1 MRFFTTAAPEKDSP
15 EVMTLGEGVCAICD
29 AENMASAVL
38 CKKCA
43 APMALTQATRAAL
56 RPPKLVTVLGDS
68 NVGKTVYLGFLLDML
83 SQRAKGFEA
92 VPRGPH
98 SVNLQ
103 QIVISYMAWRMFPP
117 KTPVESDQWNW
128 AYYEVCQHGGR
139 DKWIDL
145 VTPDVA
151 GEAVAAEVASPTTF
165 AIIQKLLSK
174 SAGILLLMD
183 AALAANGSAQPD
195 FFALKML
202 SYIDA
207 LSGRKN
213 RKKID
218 IPVAIVLT
226 KCDYVPEAFED
237 PRRFAQ
243 ANLNRLWNLCE
254 SRLERYEYFASSVVG
269 SVGYAVAQDAQQV
282 VSIPLHTALRGVLEP
297 FEWIV
302 NQL

>member
-1 MRFFTTAAPEKDSP
+1 MRFFTTTPEADAPAVDL
-15 EVMTLGEGVCAICD
+15 VGEGVCVICD
-29 AENMASAVL
+29 TENLTSAVL

-43 APMALTQATRAAL
+43 APMALTHATRAAQ
-56 RPPKLVTVLGDS
+56 RPPQLVTVLGDS
-68 NVGKTVYLGFLLDML
+68 NVGKTVFLGFLLDML
-83 SQRAKGFEA
+83 SQRARGFEA
-92 VPRGPH
+92 IPRGPH

-103 QIVISYMAWRMFPP
+103 QVVISYMAWRMFPP
-117 KTPVESDQWNW
+117 KTPIESDQWNW
-128 AYYEVCQHGGR
+128 AYYEVCQHARR

-145 VTPDVA
+145 ITPDVA
-151 GEAVAAEVASPTTF
+151 GEAVAAEIASPSTF
-165 AIIQKLLSK
+165 AIIQKLLNK
-174 SAGILLLMD
+174 STGILLLMD

-207 LSGRKN
+207 LNSKKN
-213 RKKID
+213 RKKIET
-218 IPVAIVLT
+218 PVAIVLT

-243 ANLNRLWNLCE
+243 ANLNRLWNLCD
-254 SRLERYEYFASSVVG
+254 SRLARYEFFASSVVG
-269 SVGYAVAQDAQQV
+269 SIGYAVAQDAQQV
-282 VSIPLHTALRGVLEP
+282 VPVPLHTALRGVLEP